1 MLQLPN
7 NIAMLRIG
15 NPAAGRYNQPTK
27 KERKKNQ
34 LINRISA
41 AENWGGDT
49 EYRSNRKKKNTDMR
63 NFVFCTGSTGTHLKI

>member
-27 KERKKNQ
+27 KKK
-34 LINRISA
+34 L
-41 AENWGGDT
+41 AE
-49 EYRSNRKKKNTDMR
+49 K
-63 NFVFCTGSTGTHLKI
+63 